1 MNKAGVKELAEALT
15 LKRGLTAEEAAV
27 FVETMFDVLN
37 NGLHH
42 EKYVKVKS
50 LGTFKVIPVNARKSV
65 DVNTGLAIEISG
77 RDKITFAPDPTLRD
91 LVNRP
96 FAQFETVVV
105 NDGVNFAD
113 IDENATDTATFGTT
127 TDTKST
133 TITKETMKAIP
144 STNDEPQKADIHI
157 EQNSVPKVE
166 TPIVAE
172 RKPMAATEVQ
182 PVSEPAEPKKSI
194 KSATQSNTTVDT
206 TNQAIS
212 QKWEDDIY
220 KAQND
225 TLTKANDMLRDQLE
239 HSRKM
244 VRILSVALA
253 VCALLC
259 CFGAYYMGRQF
270 ALRDNRILH
279 LEAQMHLGDQVVT
292 EDTAHVQN
300 VEKPQKAMPKAA
312 NKPNEDNASLE
323 KATQKTPVKVE
334 SATASVA
341 AAKPTT
347 AEPKPMTQFN
357 ADPRIRTG
365 AYNIIGVAQ
374 TITVKP
380 GQTLASISRA
390 YLGPG
395 MECYMEAI
403 NGTKEVKAGQTIK
416 IPQLKIKKK

>member
-1 MNKAGVKELAEALT
+1 MNKGGIKELADILV
-15 LKRGLTAEEAAV
+15 LKRGLAATEAAD

-42 EKYVKVKS
+42 EKYVKVKG

-77 RDKITFAPDPTLRD
+77 RDKITFAPDPALRD

-105 NDGVNFAD
+105 NDGVDFTE
-113 IDENATDTATFGTT
+113 IDERTIDTPVSETT
-127 TDTKST
+127 IETKST
-133 TITKETMKAIP
+133 NLTTEPMKPTPTIVEEPQETGQQLEQHEEPIAETQPTIQQEPIAAIEEQP
-144 STNDEPQKADIHI
+144 VAEPIAADEPAPAAPVAPQK
-157 EQNSVPKVE
+157 P
-166 TPIVAE
+166 
-172 RKPMAATEVQ
+172 
-182 PVSEPAEPKKSI
+182 
-194 KSATQSNTTVDT
+194 DT

-253 VCALLC
+253 ICALLC

-279 LEAQMHLGDQVVT
+279 LEAQMHLGDQVVS
-292 EDTAHVQN
+292 EDTIHAQSA
-300 VEKPQKAMPKAA
+300 EKPQAA
-312 NKPNEDNASLE
+312 QPS
-323 KATQKTPVKVE
+323 
-334 SATASVA
+334 A
-341 AAKPTT
+341 AAKSTKAAEQKAAADVKAKQTT
-347 AEPKPMTQFN
+347 PQKVETKAVSPAEKAEPKPMRQYD

-374 TITVKP
+374 TVTVKP
-380 GQTLASISRA
+380 GQTLSSISRA

-395 MECYMEAI
+395 MDCYVEAI

-416 IPQLKIKKK
+416 IPQLKIKRK